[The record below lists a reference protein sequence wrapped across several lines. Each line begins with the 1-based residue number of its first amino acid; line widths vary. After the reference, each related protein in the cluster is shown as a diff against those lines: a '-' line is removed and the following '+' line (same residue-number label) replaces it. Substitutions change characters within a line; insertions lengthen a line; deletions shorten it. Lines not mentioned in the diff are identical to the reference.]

1 MCVRK
6 RESLLLLPPP
16 LLIGLDSGR
25 IAWQE
30 FKGGGDITEGGI
42 MVLVERDKRNCSEPQ
57 RTHRSL
63 KFFNGEPKEGEKG

>member
-1 MCVRK
+1 M
-6 RESLLLLPPP
+6 RESR
-16 LLIGLDSGR
+16 LLIVLDSGR

-30 FKGGGDITEGGI
+30 FKGGGDITEGGV